1 MTLREFAYTSIK
13 EKILTCEFKPG
24 QILNED
30 ALCNTLNI
38 SRTPVREAI
47 SRLSQENLIEIIPKK
62 GLRVSGIKLSDL
74 NGIYETRLFM
84 EPQLILTYGRFA
96 DKDKLL
102 QFRKSI
108 SDVEIKTTSP
118 VEYTKMDMEFHQ
130 FIFKLGQSVYFEK
143 FYDVISSQDFRIS
156 LVGGIAPVERRE
168 SSRIEHLAII
178 EHMLNDEDE
187 EASELMRQHIIKA
200 RQSKYDLLSK
210 SASFSAYFDI

>member
-62 GLRVSGIKLSDL
+62 ALRVSGIKLSDL

-102 QFRKSI
+102 QFMKSI

-130 FIFKLGQSVYFEK
+130 FIFMLGQSTYFKK

-178 EHMLNDEDE
+178 EHMLNDEYE